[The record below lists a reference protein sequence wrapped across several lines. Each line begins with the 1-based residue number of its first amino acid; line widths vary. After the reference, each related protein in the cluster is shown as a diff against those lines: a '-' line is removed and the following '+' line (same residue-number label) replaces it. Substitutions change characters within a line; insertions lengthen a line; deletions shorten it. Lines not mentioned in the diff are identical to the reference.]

1 MFSYTATRSFELTE
15 PLHVL
20 MSSLV
25 QPQVILNT
33 GISKRVKSSFFN
45 QFVLKQTAQLLRDLE
60 SPGTSRE
67 DGGTSCEGLVMEFLL
82 TLCTNFKCGI
92 CYQSKPGPER
102 LER

>member
-1 MFSYTATRSFELTE
+1 MVFSDTFARSFELAE
-15 PLHVL
+15 LLHVL
-20 MSSLV
+20 TSSLV
-25 QPQVILNT
+25 QPQVVLNT

-45 QFVLKQTAQLLRDLE
+45 QFVLKQTAQLLRE
-60 SPGTSRE
+60 SPGTSSE
-67 DGGTSCEGLVMEFLL
+67 AGGTSSEGLVMEFLQ